1 MRWQASLLGIL
12 CVRGLYFSQEKLKRF
27 TAESAWQRWQR
38 ADFKLFCL
46 ANDMSIQKN
55 HSDFCDSRVRI
66 EVFSDSN
73 SLVDLIISIIS

>member
-12 CVRGLYFSQEKLKRF
+12 YGRGLYFSQEKLKRF
-27 TAESAWQRWQR
+27 TAESA
-38 ADFKLFCL
+38 

-73 SLVDLIISIIS
+73 NLVDLIISIIS